1 MGTFFIVWN
10 FIWLFAFVL
19 LLFRSDTQDLFSLF
33 FIKIKTGAFWSFV
46 FLVIILYFYIPFTLP
61 YSIENIMKNKNE
73 GK

>member
-10 FIWLFAFVL
+10 FIWVFAFVL

-33 FIKIKTGAFWSFV
+33 IIKIKGGAFWSFV
-46 FLVIILYFYIPFTLP
+46 FLVIILYFYIPLTLP